1 MFSESFLRAITTKHI
16 PRRKFSVR
24 KISWL
29 KIIFSISSRHIS
41 IRFVTNFVD
50 FALLCM
56 IRGKS
61 IYIQLHF
68 SALFRV
74 QRGEG
79 SHRFA
84 GERRGKARKER
95 LKRGDLKSLARICA
109 RVRDAAP
116 RIAWNSHR
124 VAKKALYI
132 GESARITHRTGRRE
146 SDFYSCDTN
155 GKTSWESATSR
166 EELSTLARFHGD
178 NRSGLALG
186 KTE

>member
-1 MFSESFLRAITTKHI
+1 LVKNNFLDLEQAYLDSFRDQLRGLCTALHD
-16 PRRKFSVR
+16 PR
-24 KISWL
+24 KIRPHS
-29 KIIFSISSRHIS
+29 
-41 IRFVTNFVD
+41 
-50 FALLCM
+50 A
-56 IRGKS
+56 
-61 IYIQLHF
+61 
-68 SALFRV
+68 ALFCTFPRPA
-74 QRGEG
+74 RRG